1 MSFDVTL
8 YCIVNTADD
17 HRFSHPV
24 LTHHQVATPGKPD
37 IWSTKDFSWR
47 KQACLRFAIVVCKNY
62 SSNVAAVSGL
72 QKYCGYRHARD
83 GSVTSMFTPS
93 AYQYN
98 PRHST
103 GPSEIQRTAR
113 DLTADNAVAAP
124 QADDLVKLGKR
135 DAWAKFLAYEVS
147 HRLLCHLE
155 LKPKLDPHTFLQHR
169 AACSNRNLQ
178 YILHILILVCFLA
191 KGTLLKQVMHRL
203 C

>member
-1 MSFDVTL
+1 M
-8 YCIVNTADD
+8 
-17 HRFSHPV
+17 
-24 LTHHQVATPGKPD
+24 
-37 IWSTKDFSWR
+37 
-47 KQACLRFAIVVCKNY
+47 
-62 SSNVAAVSGL
+62 AAVLDL

-113 DLTADNAVAAP
+113 DLTAENAVAAP

-147 HRLLCHLE
+147 SRLLCHLE
-155 LKPKLDPHTFLQHR
+155 LKPKLDQR
-169 AACSNRNLQ
+169 ASPVASHSSVKLVFTWLVVCS
-178 YILHILILVCFLA
+178 LA
-191 KGTLLKQVMHRL
+191 KGMLL
-203 C
+203 

>member
-1 MSFDVTL
+1 M
-8 YCIVNTADD
+8 
-17 HRFSHPV
+17 
-24 LTHHQVATPGKPD
+24 
-37 IWSTKDFSWR
+37 
-47 KQACLRFAIVVCKNY
+47 CKHD
-62 SSNVAAVSGL
+62 SSNVAEVLGL
-72 QKYCGYRHARD
+72 QKHCGYRHARD

-147 HRLLCHLE
+147 HRLLCP
-155 LKPKLDPHTFLQHR
+155 LKPKPNLDQR
-169 AACSNRNLQ
+169 ASPVASHSSVKLVFTW
-178 YILHILILVCFLA
+178 LVVCFVA
-191 KGTLLKQVMHRL
+191 KGTLQEQVMHRL